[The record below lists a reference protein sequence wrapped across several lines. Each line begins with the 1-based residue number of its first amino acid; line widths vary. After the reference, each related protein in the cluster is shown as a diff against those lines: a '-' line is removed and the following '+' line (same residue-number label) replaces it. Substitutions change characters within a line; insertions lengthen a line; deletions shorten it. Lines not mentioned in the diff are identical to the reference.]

1 MAKQYYWLQLKEDFF
16 RQKEIKL
23 LRKIAGGDT
32 YTIIYL
38 KMMLMSLKD
47 EGKILYEGVG
57 SNLAEEIALEIDEDV
72 ENVQITINY
81 LMSKNLLV
89 TSSEY
94 EGFLSDVPNLIGSES
109 DSARRVR
116 KHRQI
121 KKAEEK
127 KLLCNAETLQSNTE
141 VTNGNTEIEIDIE
154 IEKDIE
160 KDIEKELL
168 QEEQK
173 KISSSEVHIFFQKN
187 LGVEPPTI
195 QQDIDYWIEDLS
207 APVVIEALRR
217 TVESEKPYS
226 YAKGIMRKWA
236 NKGIKTIEAV
246 ETESVGN
253 QRQKQNSWRQPPK
266 KEVVPAWAENT
277 APVTE
282 TAPDPDQQRTV
293 QERIARLKTSQKREM
308 AE

>member
-121 KKAEEK
+121 KKAEDN

-154 IEKDIE
+154 REIDKEKEQQQETGSGSSQNAHSFYQANFGIEPPFIMQDIE
-160 KDIEKELL
+160 HWISDLNQEL
-168 QEEQK
+168 
-173 KISSSEVHIFFQKN
+173 
-187 LGVEPPTI
+187 
-195 QQDIDYWIEDLS
+195 
-207 APVVIEALRR
+207 VIEALKK
-217 TVESEKPYS
+217 TVEAEKPYN
-226 YAKGIMRKWA
+226 YAKGILRNWIK
-236 NKGIKTIEAV
+236 KGIKTLADVEAETVKRDRNGYQVPETVGKTEEEKLLDELSRKRLEGV
-246 ETESVGN
+246 EIGS
-253 QRQKQNSWRQPPK
+253 
-266 KEVVPAWAENT
+266 
-277 APVTE
+277 
-282 TAPDPDQQRTV
+282 DDDYF
-293 QERIARLKTSQKREM
+293 
-308 AE
+308 

>member
-127 KLLCNAETLQSNTE
+127 KLQCNAETLQRNTE

-154 IEKDIE
+154 IEKEIDIE
-160 KDIEKELL
+160 QEKEV
-168 QEEQK
+168 K
-173 KISSSEVHIFFQKN
+173 PSGGDVHLFYQKN
-187 LGVEPPTI
+187 FGMETEFI
-195 QQDIDYWIEDLS
+195 TQDLEFWISDLS
-207 APVVIEALRR
+207 VEVVILALQKA
-217 TVESEKPYS
+217 VEKNAQYS
-226 YAKGIMRKWA
+226 YAKGIMKSWA
-236 NKGIKTIEAV
+236 NKGIKTLEAA
-246 ETESVGN
+246 EAESLGN
-253 QRQKQNSWRQPPK
+253 IRQKQNQWRQQPK
-266 KEVVPAWAENT
+266 KEIVPPWAESSV
-277 APVTE
+277 AVTE
-282 TAPDPDQQRTV
+282 TPLDPDQERAIQD
-293 QERIARLKTSQKREM
+293 RIARLKTSQKREA

>member
-57 SNLAEEIALEIDEDV
+57 SNLAEEIALEIDEDM

-127 KLLCNAETLQSNTE
+127 KLQCNAETLQRNTE

-154 IEKDIE
+154 IEKEIDIE
-160 KDIEKELL
+160 QEKEI
-168 QEEQK
+168 K
-173 KISSSEVHIFFQKN
+173 PSNGDVHLFYQKN
-187 LGVEPPTI
+187 FGMESEFIT
-195 QQDIDYWIEDLS
+195 QDLEHWINDLS
-207 APVVIEALRR
+207 VEVVILALQKA
-217 TVESEKPYS
+217 VEKNAQYS
-226 YAKGIMRKWA
+226 YAKGIMKSWA
-236 NKGIKTIEAV
+236 NKEIKTLEAA
-246 ETESVGN
+246 EAESLGN
-253 QRQKQNSWRQPPK
+253 IRQKQNQWRQPPK
-266 KEVVPAWAENT
+266 KEIVPPWAESSV
-277 APVTE
+277 PVTE
-282 TAPDPDQQRTV
+282 TPLDPDQESVIQD
-293 QERIARLKTSQKREM
+293 RIARLKTSQKKEG
-308 AE
+308 